1 MEDIERGACRLIYIR
16 HSYYIYIIRGGLS
29 VIVRI
34 FVEVFLN
41 AKIVQI
47 ESRIS
52 SSLEY
57 YAEMQ
62 PILCKDTSF

>member
-1 MEDIERGACRLIYIR
+1 MEDTERERAGLYILGI
-16 HSYYIYIIRGGLS
+16 HIIYIIRGGLS

>member
-1 MEDIERGACRLIYIR
+1 MEDTERERAGLYILGI
-16 HSYYIYIIRGGLS
+16 HIIYIIRGGLS

-34 FVEVFLN
+34 FVEVFLT

-52 SSLEY
+52 SWLEY
-57 YAEMQ
+57 FAEMQ